1 MTAQPGRSGPAAGE
15 PYAQTSATVRFDW
28 GLQGA
33 LAIGGDAAVVVVVD
47 VLSFTTALSVAVEA
61 GIEVFPYRF
70 RDASAASFA
79 ATKRAVLAVGRSE
92 AGSAGVSLSPL
103 SIKAALA
110 PEGALAQRGRLVLP
124 SPNGSAIARTLSERG
139 STVIGAC
146 LRNAP
151 AVALWVQRHAAG
163 APIAV
168 VAAGERWPGDVLRPA
183 VEDLWGAG
191 AVIHAL
197 GGTAS
202 PEAQAAVAAY
212 LQVQRSLPASLADCA
227 SGRELIADGHK
238 DEIALAAE
246 SGTCVAVPVL
256 QGECFRAA

>member
-1 MTAQPGRSGPAAGE
+1 MNTGPGRGGPAAGE
-15 PYAQTSATVRFDW
+15 PYAQTAATVRFDW
-28 GLQGA
+28 GLPGA
-33 LAIGGDAAVVVVVD
+33 IAIAEGADVVVVVD

-61 GIEVFPYRF
+61 GIEVYPYRF
-70 RDASAASFA
+70 RDVSAASFA
-79 ATKRAVLAVGRSE
+79 AAKGAVLAVGRSE

-103 SIKAALA
+103 SVQAAIE
-110 PEGALAQRGRLVLP
+110 PGGALADRGRLVLP

-139 STVIGAC
+139 STVVGAC
-146 LRNAP
+146 LRNAA

-163 APIAV
+163 SPIAV

-191 AVIHAL
+191 AVINAL
-197 GGTAS
+197 GGVQS
-202 PEAQAAVAAY
+202 PEAQAAAACY
-212 LQVQRSLPASLADCA
+212 RAAAGKLPTLLAACA
-227 SGRELIADGHK
+227 SGRELIADGHG

-246 SGTCVAVPVL
+246 SGTSVAVPVL

>member
-1 MTAQPGRSGPAAGE
+1 MTSRVGRSGPTAGE
-15 PYAQTSATVRFDW
+15 PYAQTSASVRFDW

-33 LAIGGDAAVVVVVD
+33 IAISEGADVVVVVD

-61 GIEVFPYRF
+61 GIEVYPYRF

-79 ATKRAVLAVGRSE
+79 ASKQAVLAVGRSE

-103 SIKAALA
+103 SIRSALQ
-110 PEGALAQRGRLVLP
+110 PGGALAQRGRLVLP
-124 SPNGSAIARTLSERG
+124 SPNGSAISRALSERG
-139 STVIGAC
+139 ATVVGAC

-163 APIAV
+163 SPIAV

-191 AVIHAL
+191 AVLNAL
-197 GGTAS
+197 GGLPS
-202 PEAQAAVAAY
+202 PEAQAAIAAY
-212 LQVQRSLPASLADCA
+212 RTAQRTLPGSLAACA
-227 SGRELIADGHK
+227 SGRELIADGHG

-246 SGTCVAVPVL
+246 FGTSVAVPVL
-256 QGECFRAA
+256 QGECYRAA